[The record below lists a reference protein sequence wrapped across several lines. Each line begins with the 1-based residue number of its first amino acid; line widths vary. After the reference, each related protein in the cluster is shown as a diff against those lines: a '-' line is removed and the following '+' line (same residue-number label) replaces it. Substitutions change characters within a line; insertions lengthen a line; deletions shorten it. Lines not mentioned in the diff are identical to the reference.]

1 MKTVILYGGMGASL
15 SEETGL
21 RSKPMVEIG
30 GRPILWHTMQHYA
43 KYKLRNFTLA
53 LGYKGEVTL
62 LQHVVSGA
70 VSYTHLTL
78 PTILLV

>member
-43 KYKLRNFTLA
+43 KYKLRNFTLT

-62 LQHVVSGA
+62 LQHVVSGEVQA
-70 VSYTHLTL
+70 L
-78 PTILLV
+78 PNSKC